1 MKVVLEKRDLQD
13 ILLLDYETYKDYNI
27 LTILKNMPEDKKGC
41 NIYFVNKKNNEE
53 EIITFIDKN
62 TILNLFIEK
71 NDFSL
76 KVKDLKPYNN
86 IPVIYNDENL
96 LYIYNLMRNKYDF
109 VPVKNKK
116 NGKLI
121 GELHYITISKK
132 FYDILLKMPNFNTY
146 NEEVLK
152 LLSDKYKELFENI
165 NIGII
170 AIKPANL
177 SIMKNFYGNKFVNE
191 FLIILSNRI
200 INTLR
205 RIDMTFWYNNT
216 FYLITFNV
224 NKKILPNIIKR
235 IQKNINDI
243 EFKNISTNYIIKS
256 ISIPEEETNID
267 LGIEK
272 LKYLIKKE
280 EFKNNTF

>member
-1 MKVVLEKRDLQD
+1 MKVVFNKRDLQE
-13 ILLLDYETYKDYNI
+13 ILLLDYEVYKDYSI
-27 LTILKNMPEDKKGC
+27 LTILKNIPDDKKNC
-41 NIYFVNKKNNEE
+41 NIYFIDKNN

-62 TILNLFIEK
+62 SILNLFIEK

-76 KVKDLKPYNN
+76 KVKNLKLENN

-96 LYIYNLMRNKYDF
+96 LYIYNLMRNKYNF
-109 VPVKNKK
+109 VPVKNKET
-116 NGKLI
+116 GKLI
-121 GELHYITISKK
+121 GELYYITISKK
-132 FYDILLKMPNFNTY
+132 FYDILLKIPNFNSY

-152 LLSDKYKELFENI
+152 LLSDKYKKLFENI
-165 NIGII
+165 NISII
-170 AIKPANL
+170 GIKPMNL
-177 SIMKNFYGNKFVNE
+177 NIMKNFYGNKFINE
-191 FLIILSNRI
+191 FLVILSNKI

-235 IQKNINDI
+235 IENNIDSI
-243 EFKNISTNYIIKS
+243 EFKDISTSYIIQS
-256 ISIPEEETNID
+256 ISIPEDELNIE

-272 LKYLIKKE
+272 IKYLIKKE
-280 EFKNNTF
+280 ELKNTSF